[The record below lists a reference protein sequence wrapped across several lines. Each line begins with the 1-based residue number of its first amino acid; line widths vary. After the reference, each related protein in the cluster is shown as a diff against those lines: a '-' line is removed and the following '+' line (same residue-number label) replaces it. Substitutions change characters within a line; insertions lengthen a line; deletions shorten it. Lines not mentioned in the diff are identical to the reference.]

1 MNKLFSFLAGA
12 MCGALVGGVSA
23 ILLAPAS
30 GDELRTQAVQH
41 LENAIQAGRH
51 AEAETKMRMQA
62 QFVHLKEK

>member
-12 MCGALVGGVSA
+12 MSGALVGGVSA

-30 GDELRTQAVQH
+30 GEELRTQAVQH
-41 LENAIQAGRH
+41 IEKAIQAGKQ

-62 QFVHLKEK
+62 QFVQMKEK